1 MSDNSTGRMLLS
13 HNFNLN
19 NNELPTLNREEFA
32 QVFIAGLSTKDNISC
47 SYIKNPHWMVEILFP
62 TEEYTA
68 PEIGQMCG
76 EILTSSRKNDISSS
90 QLSTD
95 TLILGGKKTTPAT
108 STSPTSLQIG
118 EWGVDVVETLQSDLF
133 LKAINWDNLT
143 ANKPKDD
150 IFRFDFLK

>member
-1 MSDNSTGRMLLS
+1 MLLS

-32 QVFIAGLSTKDNISC
+32 QVFIDGLSTKDNISC
-47 SYIKNPHWMVEILFP
+47 SYIKNPHWVVEILFP

-76 EILTSSRKNDISSS
+76 EILTSSRKNDLSRS

-108 STSPTSLQIG
+108 STSTTSLQIG
-118 EWGVDVVETLQSDLF
+118 EWGVDVVETLEAVLF
-133 LKAINWDNLT
+133 LQAINWDNLT